1 MSFDKTGTMIIK
13 TLTAS
18 GALPVEGTV
27 VRVIGA
33 DEENRFVEY
42 SILTD
47 LDGSTSVIT
56 LPAPSR
62 EYSEA
67 PGAKEAPY
75 ALYNIEISAP
85 GYYTK
90 KIFNVAVFDSVET
103 IQQVRMIPIEIY
115 ENGVTFPRDN
125 LVTFVKEN
133 ENLE

>member
-1 MSFDKTGTMIIK
+1 MPFDKTGTMIIK

-27 VRVIGA
+27 VRVVGS
-33 DEENRFVEY
+33 EEQNRFVEY

-47 LDGSTSVIT
+47 IDGSTQILT

-62 EYSEA
+62 VYSEA
-67 PGAKEAPY
+67 PGAAEAPY

-90 KIFNVAVFDSVET
+90 KIYNVAVFDSIET
-103 IQQVRMIPIEIY
+103 IQEVRMIPIEIY
-115 ENGVTFPRDN
+115 KNGVTYPRDN
-125 LVTFVKEN
+125 LITFVKEN
-133 ENLE
+133 EKLE